1 MKQIA
6 ALVFSKEVDSSYAL
20 AGFETTERRANSAFE
35 ELEAL
40 AKKGA
45 VAIESG
51 TVVVNDMGM
60 VKLKKTSDRTAK
72 SGAGWGA
79 FWGLLVGLIFAGPLV
94 GVLGGLG
101 LGALLGG
108 KAHKGIDRDFMKE
121 IGKGIKPGDAALFL
135 LIDGDDEAT
144 LKQLQAY
151 DAKFYTT
158 TLTDDVHEALE
169 KATEHEEILAALKE
183 EPDQE

>member
-20 AGFETTERRANSAFE
+20 AQFETTEKRARSAFD
-35 ELEAL
+35 ELESL
-40 AKKGA
+40 AKKGD

-51 TVVVNDMGM
+51 TVVINDMGL
-60 VKLKKTSDRTAK
+60 VKLKKTSDWTAK

-108 KAHKGIDRDFMKE
+108 KSHKGIDREFMKE

-135 LIDGDDEAT
+135 LIDGDSDNT
-144 LKQLQAY
+144 IKQLEAY
-151 DAKFYTT
+151 DAAFYTT
-158 TLTDDVHEALE
+158 PLTDDVHEALE
-169 KATEHEEILAALKE
+169 KATEHEEILAALKDVPDE
-183 EPDQE
+183 E